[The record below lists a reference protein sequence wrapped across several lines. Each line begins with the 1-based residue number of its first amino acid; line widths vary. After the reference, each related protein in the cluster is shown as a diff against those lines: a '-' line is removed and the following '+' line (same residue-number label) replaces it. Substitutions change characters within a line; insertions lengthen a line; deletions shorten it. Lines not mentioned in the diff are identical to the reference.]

1 MITHM
6 ADGKYRRRDGDG
18 VSNEVD
24 YEDEEKCI
32 ETPVENLDDDVPMA
46 NEWVNFTYEVF
57 W

>member
-1 MITHM
+1 M

-24 YEDEEKCI
+24 YENEEKRI
-32 ETPVENLDDDVPMA
+32 ETPVEDVDGDVPMSD
-46 NEWVNFTYEVF
+46 EWVNFTYEVF